1 MGLVCLVSGCAH
13 AAAPPSAPSFQP
25 PVLPAVVKGSLS
37 VDASALPAEVSPYPV
52 DGSYQGLTEADCPRL
67 AARASILGNL
77 LDQKAQAPSPSG
89 NKWRMRAG
97 NSSELSC
104 VVLQQAAVEARNR
117 SAGDALEAFYRLIEA
132 EQGRALL
139 LLSVREVNESL
150 LRAGELQAK
159 GLPALVEI
167 GVIRKKLTD
176 LHSDE
181 VRLRIT
187 ILQLNARLKVLLGLS
202 SGDYSLW
209 PMADL
214 KVVPEEPDVD
224 GAVADGLQHRPDL
237 ALLGTLAYYLDH
249 DSLAVAGQALGAVSP
264 FLGESSSPSCCA
276 SLLAR
281 SDDCQTQ
288 WTQQQLQSLLAE
300 RQRQATE
307 EIRQAVGVVA
317 SRVQLVILARQKV
330 EIDER
335 RIRELEEKSE
345 RGLDAEE
352 ELGTA
357 RLKLYEARG
366 ELLREVIN
374 WKIARAQLR
383 QAQGRLLE
391 EVPWTEPALPD
402 AAPTESAP

>member
-1 MGLVCLVSGCAH
+1 MGLVCLVSACAH
-13 AAAPPSAPSFQP
+13 TAAPPSAPSFQP
-25 PVLPAVVKGSLS
+25 PVLRAVVKGSLS
-37 VDASALPAEVSPYPV
+37 VDASALPAEVSPYSV

-77 LDQKAQAPSPSG
+77 LDQKAQAPSPSS
-89 NKWRMRAG
+89 NKCRLRAG

-104 VVLQQAAVEARNR
+104 VVLQQAAVEARSR

-132 EQGRALL
+132 EQGHALL
-139 LLSVREVNESL
+139 LLSMREVNESL
-150 LRAGELQAK
+150 LRAGELEAK
-159 GLPALVEI
+159 GLPALVR
-167 GVIRKKLTD
+167 VIRKKLTD

-187 ILQLNARLKVLLGLS
+187 ILQLNTRLKVLLGLS

-237 ALLGTLAYYLDH
+237 ALLKTLAYYLDH
-249 DSLAVAGQALGAVSP
+249 DSLAVAGQALGAVSA

-307 EIRQAVGVVA
+307 EIRQAVSVVVYRA
-317 SRVQLVILARQKV
+317 QLVILARQEV
-330 EIDER
+330 EMEER
-335 RIRELEEKSE
+335 QIRELEEKSE
-345 RGLDAEE
+345 KGLDAEE
-352 ELGTA
+352 ELSTA
-357 RLKLYEARG
+357 RLKLNEAQG
-366 ELLREVIN
+366 ELLHEVIN

-391 EVPWTEPALPD
+391 EVPWTEPALPGV
-402 AAPTESAP
+402 APN